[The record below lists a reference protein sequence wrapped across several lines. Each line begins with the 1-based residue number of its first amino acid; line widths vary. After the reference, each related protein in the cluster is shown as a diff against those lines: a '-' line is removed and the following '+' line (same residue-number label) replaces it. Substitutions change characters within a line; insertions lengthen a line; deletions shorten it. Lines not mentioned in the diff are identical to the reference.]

1 VKRKYARNVK
11 GSQLVLIKA
20 GGSEAAKDI
29 TQKVK
34 QTRSD
39 QEKKKKRWVKKSFKD
54 IKMCKKAKRTVA
66 ILAVRKVDDRQ
77 NYVSSKKWS
86 GKVKI

>member
-39 QEKKKKRWVKKSFKD
+39 QEKKKNDESKSLLKTL
-54 IKMCKKAKRTVA
+54 KCAKRPNA
-66 ILAVRKVDDRQ
+66 PLQ
-77 NYVSSKKWS
+77 S
-86 GKVKI
+86 

>member
-11 GSQLVLIKA
+11 GSQLVSIKA
-20 GGSEAAKDI
+20 GGSQAAKDI

-39 QEKKKKRWVKKSFKD
+39 QERKKTMSQ
-54 IKMCKKAKRTVA
+54 
-66 ILAVRKVDDRQ
+66 KVF
-77 NYVSSKKWS
+77 
-86 GKVKI
+86 